1 MTRKNKFILVIMLL
15 IGGLIFWWEAR
26 KIPFTTLINS
36 FQSLK
41 VGWLVVAVLVMITSL
56 LIESK
61 TVQVFL
67 KGRVAYFP
75 YRNAV
80 RIPMVEQLFNNITPF
95 SSGGQPAQLIAMM
108 QSGVE
113 AGQASSVLLM
123 KFIIYQMMV
132 LINFVLTM
140 LFGFRH
146 IASQFKGIALL
157 VVAGFALHV
166 FVIIGLLLVMY
177 RYKFTKRLV
186 QWFAVPF
193 SWFAK
198 PAKVEKFKVTMDAK
212 IDTFYAESLHL
223 KREKK
228 KVIIASGLTLLQ
240 LLLYYSIPVFV
251 LLALGETHINPL
263 SVMAMHVMIVMI
275 TSIFPVPGGTGGAE
289 YSFKTLF
296 AVFLTT
302 QGNLV
307 VGMLLWRLIT
317 YYLGMLLGLIALT
330 IPAKK
335 PPIAAIKINTHKK
348 TE

>member
-1 MTRKNKFILVIMLL
+1 MTRKNKLILWVMLL
-15 IGGLIFWWEAR
+15 IGALIFWWEAR
-26 KIPFTTLINS
+26 KIKFETLISS

-41 VGWLVVAVLVMITSL
+41 IGWLVVAVAIMILSL

-61 TVQVFL
+61 TLQIFL
-67 KGRVAYFP
+67 KDRVAYFP

-80 RIPMVEQLFNNITPF
+80 RVPMVEQLFNNITPF

-140 LFGFRH
+140 FLGFH
-146 IASQFKGIALL
+146 QIATRFKGLSLL
-157 VVAGFALHV
+157 IIAGFALHV
-166 FVIIGLLLVMY
+166 VVIIGLLLVMY
-177 RYKFTKRLV
+177 RYRFTKRMIRWLTK
-186 QWFAVPF
+186 PL
-193 SWFAK
+193 SWFMK
-198 PAKVEKFKVTMDAK
+198 PDKVTTFKTTMDQK

-228 KVIIASGLTLLQ
+228 KVAVASAMTLVQ
-240 LLLYYSIPVFV
+240 LLLYYSIPCFI
-251 LLALGETHINPL
+251 LLALGETQVNFVN
-263 SVMAMHVMIVMI
+263 VMGMHVMIVMI

-296 AVFLTT
+296 TVFLTT
-302 QGNLV
+302 QSKLV
-307 VGMLLWRLIT
+307 VGMLLWRLVT
-317 YYLGMLLGLIALT
+317 YYLGMLLGLIALAIPVKQKT
-330 IPAKK
+330 IKK
-335 PPIAAIKINTHKK
+335 
-348 TE
+348 